1 MQASFL
7 KSPISLLVYLLQTI
21 PINLVAAY
29 HRYTEDKLCHNGY
42 FFDVLVSTVAS
53 QQEDFG
59 TWRVAPAMDWACFH
73 SVLSARVIS
82 AYSGLLQHPKAS
94 LGKWV

>member
-7 KSPISLLVYLLQTI
+7 KSPISLLVYHLQTI

-59 TWRVAPAMDWACFH
+59 TWCVAPAMDRACFH
-73 SVLSARVIS
+73 SVLCLHELSLHTP
-82 AYSGLLQHPKAS
+82 AYSSIRRHL
-94 LGKWV
+94 

>member
-59 TWRVAPAMDWACFH
+59 TWCVAPAMDRACFH
-73 SVLSARVIS
+73 SVLCLHELSLHTP
-82 AYSGLLQHPKAS
+82 AYSSIRRHRR
-94 LGKWV
+94 